1 MKKLLVILSLLLVL
15 CLLTACVDGWI
26 SDNNGEA
33 DSPEDLEGRGDDASP
48 EDLPAAENVAETA
61 PVKQTT
67 EAAQP

>member
-1 MKKLLVILSLLLVL
+1 MKKLTVLLSLLLCL
-15 CLLTACVDGWI
+15 CLLAGCVDGWI

-48 EDLPAAENVAETA
+48 EDLPAQAELPAG
-61 PVKQTT
+61 QTT

>member
-15 CLLTACVDGWI
+15 CLLSACVDGWI

-33 DSPEDLEGRGDDASP
+33 DSPEDLEGKGEDASP
-48 EDLPAAENVAETA
+48 EDLPAQAELPAG
-61 PVKQTT
+61 QTT